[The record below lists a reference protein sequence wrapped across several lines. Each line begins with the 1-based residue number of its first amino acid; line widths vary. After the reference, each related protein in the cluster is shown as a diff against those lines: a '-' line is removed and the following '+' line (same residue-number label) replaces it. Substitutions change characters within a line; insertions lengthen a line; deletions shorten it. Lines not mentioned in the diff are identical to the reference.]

1 MHVICP
7 VSDTQT
13 CDYTLTIVVTA
24 AAASSELCVGG
35 VPVTDN
41 NKDDVLNDNGSVV
54 YDPVSNTLTLTQAVV
69 NGINTDLVPGR
80 NRTAEEED
88 INAAIRYT
96 GSDLLTIVLVG
107 ANAILNA
114 DIGIYSEKAPVIIAG
129 AVGAYGT
136 ARISG
141 NIVAVK
147 AEALK
152 LYQCDVTASGSVG
165 IAVDE
170 LGVANEAHLTAIGRS
185 LAIQA
190 NTLLMTADSNIGILT
205 A

>member
-1 MHVICP
+1 M
-7 VSDTQT
+7 
-13 CDYTLTIVVTA
+13 
-24 AAASSELCVGG
+24 
-35 VPVTDN
+35 
-41 NKDDVLNDNGSVV
+41 
-54 YDPVSNTLTLTQAVV
+54 
-69 NGINTDLVPGR
+69 
-80 NRTAEEED
+80 
-88 INAAIRYT
+88 
-96 GSDLLTIVLVG
+96 
-107 ANAILNA
+107 
-114 DIGIYSEKAPVIIAG
+114 GIYSEKAPVIIAG
-129 AVGAYGT
+129 SVGAYGT

-190 NTLLMTADSNIGILT
+190 NTLLMTADKVHCNEPLDKWQLGVLEDCANETRKVLVALSAMETSILGHLAMMLAT
-205 A
+205 IWANNVLLVANTPTCLSDGLLALVIRVEIRG